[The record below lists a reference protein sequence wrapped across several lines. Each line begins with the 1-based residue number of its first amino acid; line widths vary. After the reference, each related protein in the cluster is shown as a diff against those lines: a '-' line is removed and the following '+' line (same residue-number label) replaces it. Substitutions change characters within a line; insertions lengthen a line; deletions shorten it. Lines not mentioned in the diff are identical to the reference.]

1 MASSSSE
8 QLSTPDASPA
18 PPAHA
23 RETLSCVSLAA
34 ELRAATGIS
43 PARCYQCGKCTAGC
57 PMADEMPHKIHQIMR
72 AVQWGARA
80 FVLADES
87 IWLCLGCET
96 CSARCPN
103 QVEPA
108 RLIDA
113 LRELAAKDEAASA
126 AVPRRLGAFHQA
138 FLKQIAQH
146 GRVFEFGLVAAYKMK
161 TGRLFDDLTSAPGM
175 LARGKLALTPR
186 TIAGVADIRR
196 IFAACTTDVG
206 AP

>member
-1 MASSSSE
+1 MAIPNNPSAPANGRPAANAIPVAASDASSY
-8 QLSTPDASPA
+8 
-18 PPAHA
+18 
-23 RETLSCVSLAA
+23 VSLASV
-34 ELRAATGIS
+34 LRAATGIN

-57 PMADEMPHKIHQIMR
+57 PMANEMPRKTHQIMR
-72 AVQWGARA
+72 AVQWGIRA
-80 FVLADES
+80 QVLADES

-103 QVEPA
+103 GVEPA

-113 LRELAAKDEAASA
+113 LRELAAAEASD
-126 AVPRRLGAFHQA
+126 AVPGRIGAFHDA

-161 TGRLFDDLTSAPGM
+161 TGRLFDDLTSAPGL

-186 TIAGVADIRR
+186 SIAGINDIRR
-196 IFAACTTDVG
+196 IVAACRDQAG